1 MIIRVVRPDARI
13 WGLLAP
19 DTYIEIDLDEFWRQ
33 HDIDENEFYLEEF
46 IKGKLGVK
54 ADGQ

>member
-1 MIIRVVRPDARI
+1 MIIRVVKPDARI

-19 DTYIEIDLDEFWRQ
+19 DTYVEIDLDEFWNQ

-46 IKGKLGVK
+46 LKKKLGIRTSE
-54 ADGQ
+54 